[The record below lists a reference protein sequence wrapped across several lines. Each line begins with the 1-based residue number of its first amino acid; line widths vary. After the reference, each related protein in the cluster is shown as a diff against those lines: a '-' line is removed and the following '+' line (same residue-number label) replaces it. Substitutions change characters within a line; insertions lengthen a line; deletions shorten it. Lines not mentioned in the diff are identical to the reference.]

1 MANDVVTP
9 EVLSRL
15 DDPAWTRS
23 ILAAVDKVQG
33 IIEFDLSGQV
43 RWANKAYLDMFGYSL
58 DQVVGK
64 HHRVFCPDH
73 VTRSLTYE
81 DFWRRLGTGR
91 TESGEFLRMTSAGRY
106 IWLQASYNPVHNIA
120 GQLTGVVKFATDITA
135 AKLRNAEMEA
145 RMKAIE
151 RVQGVIEFDLHGHVV
166 HANRVY
172 LDLMGYDY
180 EEVIGQHHSFFCDPS
195 LTRTSAYQSFWRQL
209 SAGEYHAGEF
219 RRIARNGSPVWIQAS
234 YNPVFGPDGKPV
246 KVIKFATDITA
257 EKRRQADITARLEAI
272 NRVQGVAEFSLA
284 GHLLDANPQFV
295 QMFGYTRDEVIGQ
308 HHRMFCEEAETND
321 QAYVEF
327 WEKLRQGEFHA
338 GRFRRKSRTGR
349 TVWIQASY
357 NPVLGPSGMPLK
369 VIKFATDITAD
380 VRRQAEDADRLGV
393 VDQTLCCAELSRD
406 ANVITANHR
415 LLSVLGEHPESVHGM
430 NLKRFLAP
438 SDGLAAEFEQ
448 HWASILLG
456 HDFSMDLV
464 LHPHQS
470 DPIRL
475 HAAFRAVDGADGRP
489 GKVLMMAW

>member
-43 RWANKAYLDMFGYSL
+43 RWANEAYLDMFGYSL

-106 IWLQASYNPVHNIA
+106 IWLQASYNPVHDIA

-234 YNPVFGPDGKPV
+234 YNPV
-246 KVIKFATDITA
+246 
-257 EKRRQADITARLEAI
+257 
-272 NRVQGVAEFSLA
+272 
-284 GHLLDANPQFV
+284 
-295 QMFGYTRDEVIGQ
+295 
-308 HHRMFCEEAETND
+308 
-321 QAYVEF
+321 
-327 WEKLRQGEFHA
+327 
-338 GRFRRKSRTGR
+338 
-349 TVWIQASY
+349 
-357 NPVLGPSGMPLK
+357 LGPSGMPLK

-406 ANVITANHR
+406 ANVITANPR